1 MWSFELVLR
10 YMYPY
15 VHCSVIYIIY
25 HIIYRIITVRDCYS
39 AIKKNEFFPFVTTR
53 IVLEIIMLRE
63 TSQPKKDK
71 YFMIPH
77 ICEIWETNKKWTNI
91 KKQKQSHRYRQQTT
105 ECWREIGKISEGNQ
119 KAPPPVIRWIV
130 DKDVIYWIGN
140 MIHNIAIGLNRE
152 RRKLNLWSSCNV

>member
-1 MWSFELVLR
+1 MCAPL
-10 YMYPY
+10 
-15 VHCSVIYIIY
+15 CSLQHYLHY
-25 HIIYRIITVRDCYS
+25 LPHYLQNYNS
-39 AIKKNEFFPFVTTR
+39 KGLLLSHKKNEIFPFVTTR
-53 IVLEIIMLRE
+53 IVLEIIMLSE
-63 TSQPKKDK
+63 ASQTKKDK